1 MEDMITYIKKSRP
14 NFNID
19 ARYLKAMFKKFNQ
32 DDSISSEKM
41 TYFGYL
47 NLIKPY
53 FDSKAACELLLRDSV
68 APGN

>member
-1 MEDMITYIKKSRP
+1 MEDMITYIKRSRP

-32 DDSISSEKM
+32 DDNTSTDKL

-47 NLIKPY
+47 NMIKPY
-53 FDSKAACELLLRDSV
+53 FDTKAACDLLLRDSV
-68 APGN
+68 VTGN